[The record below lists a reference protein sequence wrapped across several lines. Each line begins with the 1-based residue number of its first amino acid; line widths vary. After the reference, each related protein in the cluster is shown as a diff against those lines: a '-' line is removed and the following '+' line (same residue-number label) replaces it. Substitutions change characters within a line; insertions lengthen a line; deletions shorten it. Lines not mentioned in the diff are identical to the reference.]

1 LLIYI
6 HYILIIEGTNCGDSN
21 YMIYDIVI
29 VGAGPAGSTAAK
41 ILAEQGLSVI
51 LIDKEKFPRTKPCG
65 GGLPLRT
72 LKRFPYIEDIDV
84 IESYSYG
91 GYLYPPS
98 LSYNI
103 KIQKQDP
110 VIAMILRKKF
120 DNALVKL
127 AIDQG
132 VIFQDGKSVTDLK
145 ITHDKAQITL
155 DDGKKIQTNLVIG
168 ADGCLSIVAKKA
180 RLATRNKF
188 TGISVV
194 EEFSLKM
201 DTMDQFYT
209 DKRLCHIHSK
219 IHGISGY
226 GWVFPKGHHVNIGLV
241 KYRPNGNMVKEKK
254 NIREMFNEYLFL
266 LKKTDIIPKNIES
279 TKLRGG
285 ILPVKPLEKTYANRI
300 ILCGDAAGFIN
311 PVSGE
316 GIYYALAS
324 GEIAARV
331 ASESIKTN
339 DNSEQFLS
347 RYEQQW
353 KNDFGQEINIWL
365 KSTRQW
371 GKQNENIFKFMS
383 KDNKLAEMFFA
394 IMTGQESVYEL
405 RWKIIKRYIYAYMKY
420 SLLRKRKMI

>member
-1 LLIYI
+1 
-6 HYILIIEGTNCGDSN
+6 
-21 YMIYDIVI
+21 MMYDTVV

-41 ILAEQGLSVI
+41 ILAEQGLNVI
-51 LIDKEKFPRTKPCG
+51 LIDKEKFPRSKPCG

-72 LKRFPYIEDIDV
+72 LKRFPYIEDLDV

-98 LSYNI
+98 LGYNI
-103 KIQKQDP
+103 EIRKQEP

-127 AIDQG
+127 AIDNG
-132 VIFQDGKSVTDLK
+132 AKFQDGKSVTDLK
-145 ITHDKAQITL
+145 INHDKAQVIL
-155 DDGKKIQTNLVIG
+155 DDGKEIQTDLVIG
-168 ADGCLSIVAKKA
+168 ADGCLSTVAQKA
-180 RLATRNKF
+180 RLATQHRY

-226 GWVFPKGHHVNIGLV
+226 GWVFPKECHVNIGLV
-241 KYRPNGNMVKEKK
+241 KYQPSGKIVNDKK
-254 NIREMFNEYLFL
+254 NIRDEFKEYISL
-266 LKKTDIIPKNIES
+266 LKNTEIIPKNIES

-285 ILPVKPLEKTYANRI
+285 VLPVKPLEKTYANRI

-311 PVSGE
+311 SVSGE
-316 GIYYALAS
+316 GIHYALSS

-331 ASESIKTN
+331 ASESIKT
-339 DNSEQFLS
+339 DDTSEQFLS
-347 RYEQQW
+347 RYERQW

-365 KSTRQW
+365 KSTKQW

-405 RWKIIKRYIYAYMKY
+405 RWKILKRYIYAYMKY
-420 SLLRKRKMI
+420 SLFGKRKLK